1 MAVNAGVVYE
11 PVVAVPPPPGGVHE
25 VLLVDVQLRMDV
37 APLAIEDGDAV
48 RVTVG
53 AGAPATVTV
62 ALWLAVP
69 PVPVHV
75 TV

>member
-1 MAVNAGVVYE
+1 MAVKNGVVYVLVMGTLA
-11 PVVAVPPPPGGVHE
+11 PNKVHE

-37 APLAIEDGDAV
+37 VLYGIEDGDAE

-53 AGAPATVTV
+53 GDTTVTV
-62 ALWLAVP
+62 LLWLAVP
-69 PVPVHV
+69 PAPVHV